1 LDLHKEKKM
10 SVFDG
15 KRLPTQLIKIDIE
28 GLRTG
33 EYADRYFTNVVRV
46 LAGLSKEGYR
56 YRGNNP
62 RGIADASGM
71 NVGDAYVEAQI
82 FNRRAPVVM
91 VVGVDIALQMLRHA
105 TGYFEND
112 AFVETWK
119 NLEVDAV
126 QDGDI
131 TYYDGNLENVLTVIE
146 IRGRYRDFAVLET
159 PILGVL
165 SRASRIAT
173 NVYEVLQVCNGKQ
186 VLYFPAR
193 FDITETQALDGYAY
207 YLAIQRYNQEYG
219 KNLRVGV
226 STHAQARWWGGRGGG
241 TIPHALIA
249 CFMGDDIEMM
259 INFARHIPSETP
271 RILLADFNNDT
282 VTASRQ
288 VLATFWDYYRQ
299 AYEVGDETAM
309 KQWTLNGVRLDTSAA
324 LRDES
329 LREGDPKGVSPLLV
343 RTVRHALNSAWESW
357 NVPIRLQDLARDY
370 CRQVQIVVTGGF
382 NREKV
387 EYFERARTPVDVY
400 GVGSSLLSNGKE
412 TNTDFTMDV
421 VRMKVN
427 GRWVDVPKVGRKPSG
442 NPDLRR
448 MNLGELE

>member
-1 LDLHKEKKM
+1 M

-15 KRLPTQLIKIDIE
+15 KRLSQATIRLDVE
-28 GLRTG
+28 GLRRGDYT
-33 EYADRYFTNVVRV
+33 DRYFTNVVQV
-46 LAGLSKEGYR
+46 LQGLSQEGYR
-56 YRGNNP
+56 YRGSNP
-62 RGIADASGM
+62 RQIPLANGVS
-71 NVGDAYVEAQI
+71 VGDAYVEAQI

-105 TGYFEND
+105 VGYYRGDE
-112 AFVETWK
+112 FVETWHD
-119 NLEVDAV
+119 LEVDAV

-131 TYYDGNLENVLTVIE
+131 TYYDGNLETVLTVLE

-193 FDITETQALDGYAY
+193 FDVLETQMLDGYAY
-207 YLAIQRYNQEYG
+207 YLAVQRYNQEYQ
-219 KNLRVGV
+219 KNVRPSV

-249 CFMGDDIEMM
+249 CFLGDDTEMM
-259 INFARHIPSETP
+259 INFARHMPNDTP

-282 VTASRQ
+282 VTASRS
-288 VLATFWDYYRQ
+288 VLGKFWEYFRQ
-299 AYEVGDETAM
+299 AYVVGDETAM
-309 KQWTLNGVRLDTSAA
+309 KQWTLHGVRLDTSAA
-324 LRDES
+324 LRDVS
-329 LREGDPKGVSPLLV
+329 LHEGDPRGVSPLLV
-343 RTVRHALNSAWESW
+343 RTVRQALNTAWESW
-357 NVPIRLQDLARDY
+357 NVPASLVDIARDY

-387 EYFERARTPVDVY
+387 EYFERARTPVDAY
-400 GVGSSLLSNGKE
+400 GVGSSLLNNSQQ

-421 VRMKVN
+421 VRMRVN
-427 GRWVDVPKVGRKPSG
+427 GQWVDVPKVGRRPSG
-442 NPDLRR
+442 NPDLKRIS
-448 MNLGELE
+448 LGELT

>member
-1 LDLHKEKKM
+1 M

-15 KRLPTQLIKIDIE
+15 KRLSQAAIRLDVE
-28 GLRTG
+28 GLRRGDFT
-33 EYADRYFTNVVRV
+33 DRYFTNVVQV
-46 LAGLSKEGYR
+46 LQGLSHEGYR
-56 YRGNNP
+56 YRGSNP
-62 RGIADASGM
+62 RQIPMANGFS
-71 NVGDAYVEAQI
+71 VGDAYVEAQV

-105 TGYFEND
+105 TGYYRGDE
-112 AFVETWK
+112 FVETWQE
-119 NLEVDAV
+119 LEVDAV

-131 TYYDGNLENVLTVIE
+131 TYYDGNLETVLTVLE

-193 FDITETQALDGYAY
+193 FDVLETQMLDGYAY
-207 YLAIQRYNQEYG
+207 YLAVQRYNQEYQ
-219 KNLRVGV
+219 KNVRPSV
-226 STHAQARWWGGRGGG
+226 STHAQARWWGGQGGG

-249 CFMGDDIEMM
+249 CFLGDDTEMM
-259 INFARHIPSETP
+259 INFARHMPNDTP

-282 VTASRQ
+282 VNASRN
-288 VLATFWDYYRQ
+288 VLGKFWEYYRQ
-299 AYEVGDETAM
+299 AYVLGDETAM
-309 KQWTLNGVRLDTSAA
+309 KQWTLHGVRLDTSAA
-324 LRDES
+324 LRDVS
-329 LREGDPKGVSPLLV
+329 LHEGDPKGVSPLLV
-343 RTVRHALNSAWESW
+343 RTVRQALNTAWESW
-357 NVPIRLQDLARDY
+357 NVPANLVDIAREY

-387 EYFERARTPVDVY
+387 EYFERARTPVDAY
-400 GVGSSLLSNGKE
+400 GVGSSLLNNSQQ

-421 VRMKVN
+421 VRARIN
-427 GRWVDVPKVGRKPSG
+427 GHWVDVPKVGRRPSG
-442 NPDLRR
+442 NPDLKRIS
-448 MNLGELE
+448 LGELP